1 MERGP
6 GDESSKEMR
15 EAVQAKECTGGNDGL
30 RVRVVLFPFSAEG
43 DRRSAVEVAQFTI
56 RQNRET
62 LAKLKREQKEVK
74 NELKKRNALARDD
87 GSKSNVEKEIVELEK
102 RVHTLR
108 RTHDKLCQ
116 NRRRCVGKLA
126 GIQDGIKD
134 LERGSTK
141 SISSPIQKNLRTVE
155 NRLDKVGSRKQV

>member
-1 MERGP
+1 MF
-6 GDESSKEMR
+6 
-15 EAVQAKECTGGNDGL
+15 
-30 RVRVVLFPFSAEG
+30 FPFSAEG

-62 LAKLKREQKEVK
+62 LANLKREQKEVK
-74 NELKKRNALARDD
+74 NDLKKRNTLARDD

-116 NRRRCVGKLA
+116 HRQRCVGKLA
-126 GIQDGIKD
+126 TIQDGIKD
-134 LERGSTK
+134 LERGSRNNL
-141 SISSPIQKNLRTVE
+141 SSPLQKGLRTVE
-155 NRLDKVGSRKQV
+155 NRLDKVCIGNK